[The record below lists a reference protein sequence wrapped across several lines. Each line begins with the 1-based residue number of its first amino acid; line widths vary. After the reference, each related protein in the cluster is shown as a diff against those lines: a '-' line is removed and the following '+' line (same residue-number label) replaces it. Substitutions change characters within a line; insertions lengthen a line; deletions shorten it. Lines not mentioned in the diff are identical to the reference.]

1 MSDTKIKDMFFAIP
15 AKLVL
20 DNNFK
25 GGEFRLLLYL
35 FSIAD
40 NEGGINKT
48 IEMLASAMQE
58 KESVISKYLKRLSE
72 LNYISVTPERTNSYD
87 LYRKIKIL
95 KLFED

>member
-1 MSDTKIKDMFFAIP
+1 MFFAIP
-15 AKLVL
+15 AKWVL

-25 GGEFRLLLYL
+25 GGEFKLLLYI

-40 NEGGINKT
+40 NEGEINKT
-48 IEMLASAMQE
+48 IGMLASAMQE

-72 LNYISVTPERTNSYD
+72 LNYISVTPERTNLYD

>member
-1 MSDTKIKDMFFAIP
+1 MFFAIP
-15 AKLVL
+15 AKWVL

-25 GGEFRLLLYL
+25 GGEFRLLLYI

-40 NEGGINKT
+40 NEGEINKT
-48 IEMLASAMQE
+48 IEMLANAMQE
-58 KESVISKYLKRLSE
+58 KECVISKYLKRLSE
-72 LNYISVTPERTNSYD
+72 LNYISVTPERTNSYT

>member
-1 MSDTKIKDMFFAIP
+1 MFFAIP
-15 AKLVL
+15 AKWVL

-25 GGEFRLLLYL
+25 GGEFKLLLYI

-40 NEGGINKT
+40 NEGEINKT
-48 IEMLASAMQE
+48 IGMLASAMQE